1 MIESLYNYNY
11 KTSNIL
17 YSMAESVQCTWEH
30 NTDTNDADGEV
41 LFLLKR
47 LQHLASSVKHH
58 T

>member
-1 MIESLYNYNY
+1 MFESLYNYITN
-11 KTSNIL
+11 NIL